1 MSSKDPVITRH
12 YRVRGSVQGVGF
24 RAFVSRH
31 AQELGVRGW
40 VRNTDEGDVEVLA
53 MGTSRQLAELAGY
66 LRHGPML
73 SLVRAVE
80 ESEASPVQTSGFS
93 VRY

>member
-1 MSSKDPVITRH
+1 MASKEPVVARH
-12 YRVRGSVQGVGF
+12 YLVRGSVQGVGF

-31 AQELGVRGW
+31 AQEIGVRGW

-53 MGTSRQLAELAGY
+53 VGTSGQLAELAGY

-73 SLVRAVE
+73 SLVRGVD
-80 ESEASPVQTSGFS
+80 ESEAAPVQASGFS